1 MNLSADQTHF
11 LLENIKNIS
20 SVSVYLCTA
29 AWQVIGGTSPVSP
42 EAAGVLTAC
51 RSGQTLWDVEQAYS
65 VSIFPYC
72 QEGETLAFLLTLPAD
87 PNFPVSYIFTLIDL
101 LRTSPKS
108 SHTGWA
114 LDIRTQLANQ
124 LAFYGKVNWE
134 ILSFMKQLR
143 YSFDVPRCAV
153 LFCLQASPLAE
164 KSLDMQTAFSL
175 LLSTSS
181 SFSREDIFGP
191 VGQNNFLV
199 FKSVPGTSQRE
210 QIAQARTYAK
220 KAMHLLESTYGVKA
234 SAYIGSPYHQLSQL
248 QHSFHEAKFLLNN
261 ASLLRDRDTTC
272 LTIDRYLLPYL
283 LAHLPKLYRDL
294 MFQDYDLILGT
305 SESMYRTLTTIAASN
320 NNLTR
325 ACKALGIHRNTLH
338 QRFVKLQNMLAVNP
352 LHNDRDRLALHC
364 YAFHKHQTITWHA
377 CINIQPWNIQHL
389 GLQKFAEIL
398 YQKSN
403 GAMQMDI
410 ELISMAGDYRQLVE
424 SVSNGQIDCVS
435 VNTGALFNALQ
446 NWPHILELPFLFDS
460 QKEADYLLNRCVKE
474 ELRPSLYAMGA
485 VLMDF
490 WSMGWRYITSNDPIR
505 VPEDMRGKRMRTVYL
520 ANIMS
525 DYFHSM
531 GASVIKAHY
540 SDIPEALA
548 AGVINCQENPYSN
561 ILGMEFYRSQSYI
574 TEMNAFYDVNAV
586 LFSKSAWEQ
595 LSPELQDV
603 ARSALEESSK
613 WLSAEANRVNMEAR
627 NILLQKGMQII
638 KPTAEEAALW
648 KDAAAGVYT
657 SVQSH
662 GFLKN
667 LLHEKEAYHAQ

>member
-1 MNLSADQTHF
+1 MNLSADQMHF
-11 LLENIKNIS
+11 LLENIKNITP
-20 SVSVYLCTA
+20 VSVYLCTS
-29 AWQVIGGTSPVSP
+29 AWQVIGETAPVSS
-42 EAAGVLTAC
+42 EVEHVLTSC
-51 RSGQTLWDVEQAYS
+51 KSGQNLWDIEQAYS
-65 VSIFPYC
+65 VSIFSYY
-72 QEGETLAFLLTLPAD
+72 QQNEVLAFLLAVPAAPD
-87 PNFPVSYIFTLIDL
+87 LPVSYIFTLIDL
-101 LRTSPKS
+101 LRTSPES
-108 SHTGWA
+108 SQASWA
-114 LDIRTQLANQ
+114 LDIRTQLTNQ

-153 LFCLQASPLAE
+153 LFLLQISPLAE

-181 SFSREDIFGP
+181 AFSCEDIFGP
-191 VGQNNFLV
+191 VGQNSFLI
-199 FKSVPGTSQRE
+199 FKSVSGASQRE
-210 QIAQARTYAK
+210 QIMQTRKYAE
-220 KAMHLLESTYGVKA
+220 KAMHLLESTYGVKS
-234 SAYIGSPYHQLSQL
+234 SAYIGSPYVQLAEL
-248 QHSFHEAKFLLNN
+248 KHSFREAKFLLNN
-261 ASLLRDRDTTC
+261 ASFLRDRDAVC
-272 LTIDRYLLPYL
+272 FTIDKYLLPYL
-283 LAHLPKLYRDL
+283 LTHLPKSYRDL
-294 MFQDYDLILGT
+294 MFQDYDLTLGA
-305 SESMYRTLTTIAASN
+305 SESMCRTLTAIAGSN

-325 ACKALGIHRNTLH
+325 AGKSLGIHRNTLH
-338 QRFVKLQNMLAVNP
+338 QRFIKLQNTLAVDP

-398 YQKSN
+398 FQKS
-403 GAMQMDI
+403 GGTMRMDI

-435 VNTGALFNALQ
+435 VNTGALFSVLQ

-460 QKEADYLLNRCVKE
+460 QEEADYLLNHFVKE

-505 VPEDMRGKRMRTVYL
+505 VPADMRGKRMRTLYL

-525 DYFHSM
+525 DYFQSM

-540 SDIPEALA
+540 SDIPEAMA

-561 ILGMEFYRSQSYI
+561 ILGMEFYRSQAYI

-586 LFSKSAWEQ
+586 LISKSAWEQ
-595 LSPELQDV
+595 LSPELQNI
-603 ARSALEESSK
+603 ARSALEEAAK
-613 WLSAEANRVNMEAR
+613 WLSAEADRVNMEAR
-627 NILLQKGMQII
+627 SLLLQKGMQII
-638 KPTAEEAALW
+638 KPSAEEIALW
-648 KDAAAGVYT
+648 KNSASSVYA
-657 SVQSH
+657 SFQSH
-662 GFLKN
+662 VFLKN
-667 LLHEKEAYHAQ
+667 LLHEKEVYHAQ

>member
-1 MNLSADQTHF
+1 MNLSADQMHF
-11 LLENIKNIS
+11 LLKNIKNIT

-29 AWQVIGGTSPVSP
+29 AWQVIDGTVPVTP
-42 EAAGVLTAC
+42 ESSRVLESC
-51 RSGQTLWDVEQAYS
+51 RSGQNLWDVEQAYS
-65 VSIFPYC
+65 VSIFPYYR
-72 QEGETLAFLLTLPAD
+72 QNELLAFLLTVPAAPD
-87 PNFPVSYIFTLIDL
+87 FPASYIFTLIDL

-108 SHTGWA
+108 SHAGWA

-134 ILSFMKQLR
+134 ILSFMKRLG

-153 LFCLQASPLAE
+153 LFCLQTSPLAE

-191 VGQNNFLV
+191 VGQDNFLV

-210 QIAQARTYAK
+210 QITQARIYAE
-220 KAMHLLESTYGVKA
+220 KAMYLLESTHGVK
-234 SAYIGSPYHQLSQL
+234 SVAYIGSAYTQLAQL
-248 QHSFHEAKFLLNN
+248 QHSFREAKFLLNN
-261 ASLLRDRDTTC
+261 SSFLQDRDASC
-272 LTIDRYLLPYL
+272 FTIDKYLLPYL
-283 LAHLPKLYRDL
+283 LAHLPRPYRDL
-294 MFQDYDLILGT
+294 MFQDYDLALAK
-305 SESMYRTLTTIAASN
+305 SKSMGRTLITIAASN

-325 ACKALGIHRNTLH
+325 AGEALGIHRNTLH
-338 QRFVKLQNMLAVNP
+338 QRFVKLQNILSVDP

-364 YAFHKHQTITWHA
+364 YAFQKSQTITWHA

-398 YQKSN
+398 YQKSG

-435 VNTGALFNALQ
+435 VNTSALFSALQ
-446 NWPHILELPFLFDS
+446 NWPNILELPFLFDS
-460 QKEADYLLNRCVKE
+460 QEEADYLLKRFIKK

-490 WSMGWRYITSNDPIR
+490 WSMGWRYITSNDPVR
-505 VPEDMRGKRMRTVYL
+505 VPEDMRGKRMRTLYL

-540 SDIPEALA
+540 SDIPEALV
-548 AGVINCQENPYSN
+548 AGVVNCQENPYSN
-561 ILGMEFYRSQSYI
+561 ILGMEFYRSQTYI

-595 LSPELQDV
+595 LSPELQAV
-603 ARSALEESSK
+603 ARAALEEASK
-613 WLSAEANRVNMEAR
+613 WLSAEANRVNMKAR
-627 NILLQKGMQII
+627 SLLLQKGMRII
-638 KPTAEEAALW
+638 RPTTEETARW
-648 KDAAAGVYT
+648 KDAAAGVYA

-662 GFLKN
+662 SFLKN
-667 LLHEKEAYHAQ
+667 LLHEKEIYHAQ